1 MSVEENIEVVRR
13 FSQALTDRDWAAFDD
28 LVAEDCE
35 WTDVPSGGTIHGRA
49 ELVALCKVF
58 TAAFPD
64 FAVESV
70 TLIGQGDL
78 VANEWSGRERMRP
91 RFRAPTAAST
101 SRRAARSSARASGSW
116 RSGTAGS
123 SATATTSTG

>member
-1 MSVEENIEVVRR
+1 MDGRAQRR
-13 FSQALTDRDWAAFDD
+13 H
-28 LVAEDCE
+28 
-35 WTDVPSGGTIHGRA
+35 IHGRA

-78 VANEWSGRERMRP
+78 VANEWRGRARTTP

-101 SRRAARSSARASGSW
+101 SRPAARSRRTGVGIVEL
-116 RSGTAGS
+116 GTARS